1 MSDQPSRFSLR
12 VAGVSHEF
20 LVTRFAG
27 RERVNGLYRFDLDVL
42 TSRRIATDQRALLGR
57 AATLTILDAQGA
69 PRRVHGVIAAQR
81 VEGHPAPGDLRRVRL
96 RLVPRMWLLTQR
108 VRSRVFHQ
116 MTPLAIVASVLREWN
131 LDLTVRVVETA
142 RPLTHCVQYRE
153 RDADFVARILARH
166 GLAWWFEHPERA
178 DEGDTFGQTL
188 AELDG
193 VTVARDPDA
202 GPDSLHA
209 RERIVIANAAQ
220 AYDALPA
227 ALCFDDQRA
236 GEHPIRRFESTARLR
251 PTAQRTLLY
260 RPEYFQADD
269 GAYPVDRYDEPTTRE
284 TRGLEG
290 RLGLELDA
298 HEFEGAS
305 YPGGTATARVR
316 LEQARVDAHTCRG
329 TSVVPA
335 LRPGARFTLEQHPWA
350 EHNRP
355 WAVREVVH
363 RGSIAEAQGSAEAVP
378 VAQYE
383 NRFVCVPHDVLVR
396 PTYRR
401 PPARQVV
408 ERATIVGNV
417 ANDTMVEAFGYV
429 KVRFCWDTRH
439 LANEDDRCCWA
450 RKLDAWAGVGMGVQF
465 TPRAGMEVLVSF
477 FDGDVDQPVV
487 LGGLY
492 NEQNVVPFLG
502 TQTSRRNGIRTQ
514 SVGDPYGY
522 NELSFED
529 LHGREQVFVRAQRDL
544 DVEVRHNHTARVRGS
559 VEQSVGGHVRTH
571 IHQRL
576 GLEVDRD
583 VEFLVGGDLARSV
596 VGSESVKVL
605 GDEAR
610 HVNGSSDRSV
620 GRDLALNVGRD
631 VTVDVARNL
640 TASVHGDEGASL
652 RTEGP
657 MHVNSHARVN
667 LTAREGITLRCGD
680 SVLALT
686 PEGIELDARTLIL
699 RGHRSV
705 RLAQDFVALTL
716 DMGELTVDASTVTLR
731 SPTSSVTVGE
741 DLDLFGT
748 RVRIATGGA
757 EPPHGD
763 TDATNAHAHPPTLHA
778 SLRPHTD
785 EHGAPVGTLI
795 LYDAEGRSVREIP
808 ASEGTFAGGL
818 LHFDLPVADLPDPL
832 EAVYVHG
839 GTQQS
844 VFGPAS
850 PAGLHRSL
858 TPQHAPQAAPMVG
871 RGHAVLPTRSSR

>member
-1 MSDQPSRFSLR
+1 MGDQPSRFSLR

-20 LVTRFAG
+20 LVTGFAG
-27 RERVNGLYRFDLDVL
+27 RERLNGLYRFDLDVL

-116 MTPLAIVASVLREWN
+116 MTPLAVVASVLREWN
-131 LDLTVRVVETA
+131 LDLAVRVVETA

-166 GLAWWFEHPERA
+166 GLSWWFEHPERA
-178 DEGDTFGQTL
+178 DEADTFGQTL

-193 VTVARDPDA
+193 VTIARDPEA

-220 AYDALPA
+220 AYDALPV
-227 ALCFDDQRA
+227 ALNFDDQRA

-269 GAYPVDRYDEPTTRE
+269 GAYPVDRYEEPTTRE

-316 LEQARVDAHTCRG
+316 LEQARADAHTCRG

-335 LRPGARFTLEQHPWA
+335 LRPGLRFTLEQHPWA

-363 RGSIAEAQGSAEAVP
+363 RGSVAEAAADGSAPA
-378 VAQYE
+378 AQYE

-396 PTYRR
+396 PAYRR
-401 PPARQVV
+401 PPPRQVV
-408 ERATIVGNV
+408 ERATVVGNV
-417 ANDTMVEAFGYV
+417 ANDTLLETFGYV

-439 LANEDDRCCWA
+439 LANEEDRCCWA
-450 RKLDAWAGVGMGVQF
+450 RKLDAWAGMSMGVQF

-477 FDGDVDQPVV
+477 FDGDFDQPVV

-492 NEQNVVPFLG
+492 NEQNIVPFQG
-502 TQTSRRNGIRTQ
+502 MQTSRRNGIRTQ

-544 DVEVRHNHTARVRGS
+544 DVEVRHNHTANVRGS
-559 VEQSVGGHVRTH
+559 VEQRVGGHVRTH

-576 GLEVDRD
+576 ALEVDRD

-605 GDEAR
+605 GDEER
-610 HVNGSSDRSV
+610 HTNGSSDRSV

-631 VTVDVARNL
+631 VKVDVARNL
-640 TASVHGDEGASL
+640 TAAVHGDEGVSL
-652 RTEGP
+652 RAAGP
-657 MHVNSHARVN
+657 VHVNADTRVN
-667 LTAREGITLRCGD
+667 VTAREGITLRCGD
-680 SVLALT
+680 SVLAIT
-686 PEGIELDARTLIL
+686 PEGIELDTRNLTL
-699 RGHRSV
+699 RGHDAV
-705 RLAQDFVALTL
+705 RIAQDFASLTL
-716 DMGELTVDASTVTLR
+716 DMGELTVDASTLTLR
-731 SPTSSVTVGE
+731 SHTSSVIVGQ

-748 RVRIATGGA
+748 RVRIATGGT

-763 TDATNAHAHPPTLHA
+763 AHPPHEHAHPPTLHA
-778 SLRPHTD
+778 SVRPHTD
-785 EHGAPVGTLI
+785 EHGAPVGSLI
-795 LYDAEGRSVREIP
+795 VSDAEGHTVRTIP
-808 ASEGTFAGGL
+808 ASEGTLAGGL
-818 LHFDLPVADLPDPL
+818 LRFDLPVADLPDPVQVIY
-832 EAVYVHG
+832 AHHG
-839 GTQQS
+839 THQH

-871 RGHAVLPTRSSR
+871 RGQAVPPTRSSR